1 VVYVC
6 HVVVCLFGIIYPI
19 LIICGHMPSFGSQN
33 PLFTAMEAL
42 LRLIYII
49 LFLMSKYA
57 K

>member
-1 VVYVC
+1 MVYVC